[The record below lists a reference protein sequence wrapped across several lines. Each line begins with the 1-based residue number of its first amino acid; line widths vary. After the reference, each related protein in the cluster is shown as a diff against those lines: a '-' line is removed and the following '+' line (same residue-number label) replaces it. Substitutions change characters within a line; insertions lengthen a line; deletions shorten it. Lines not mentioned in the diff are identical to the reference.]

1 MVLMSPGIDI
11 MDLSLESTQHRSD
24 TIFVTLYM
32 QLKLSNQVEQP
43 VRRLA
48 ATPRPARGSVAFA
61 ARQVSPS
68 NFSPLTLTR
77 IRTTVEGGKEGRKEG
92 RQ

>member
-32 QLKLSNQVEQP
+32 QLKLSNPPGYFDENLKKLMQIPKHFINIEHYVNI
-43 VRRLA
+43 
-48 ATPRPARGSVAFA
+48 F
-61 ARQVSPS
+61 
-68 NFSPLTLTR
+68 N
-77 IRTTVEGGKEGRKEG
+77 
-92 RQ
+92 